1 MYELGTVQVKNHSV
15 LQNTKIQERKENVKW
30 KGRDKKKEGDEG
42 WDRCLQRVAIITG
55 SLGWVSIHAGPYDW
69 FALRTVEQS
78 AMPSSWNGLSLL

>member
-42 WDRCLQRVAIITG
+42 WTD
-55 SLGWVSIHAGPYDW
+55 VS
-69 FALRTVEQS
+69 RE
-78 AMPSSWNGLSLL
+78 